1 MTALTAASVPCVP
14 GYADTGSSFDYKYY
28 KDPEMYDRALQKS
41 MTDVYDDFNG
51 KTFDDRTMP
60 IPGLIQ
66 TTFRMEGENSSS
78 TQYIP
83 QGMCR
88 AGQYLLITAY
98 DVRKKYNSVIYAVDA
113 DRMTL
118 VSTLT
123 MPNKFHAGGIAFDG
137 KNIKSH
143 ILESK

>member
-28 KDPEMYDRALQKS
+28 QKS
-41 MTDVYDDFNG
+41 MTDVYDDLNG

-66 TTFRMEGENSSS
+66 TTFRMEGEERSS

-113 DRMTL
+113 DSMKL

-123 MPNKFHAGGIAFDG
+123 MPNRFHAGGIAFRC
-137 KNIKSH
+137 
-143 ILESK
+143 